1 MRRSTKLILVSLI
14 SVGLI
19 LGGITLAYA
28 ANAGGNSAKTKTG
41 NGSINLTATGLLGKG
56 FMFGDRGAILSDIAT
71 YLGISEDTLR
81 TDMQNGQTLAQ
92 IAVANG
98 KTESGLVN
106 YIVTTITQNL
116 QTALNNNKITQDQFN
131 QMTENLTTQVTNMV
145 ETTQPMKGQGLQ
157 NVPLSDIATYL
168 GISEDTL
175 RTDMQNGQ
183 TLAQIAVANSKT
195 EADLISYIVTQRT
208 NELNTLL
215 TNGKITQTQYDN
227 MVKNMESEVTKMVET
242 NMTSFKDGFR
252 AGFEKG
258 FKMGENCATSMNDIA
273 NYIGISLDT
282 LQTDL
287 KNGQTLAQIAV
298 ANSKTE
304 ADLISYIVTQR
315 TNELNTLLTNG
326 KITQDQF
333 NQMTQNLTTQVTN
346 MVKQTWTGKMGP
358 GGMFGKGGKGA
369 GSAFFPGL

>member
-19 LGGITLAYA
+19 LGGITLVYA
-28 ANAGGNSAKTKTG
+28 ANAGGNSTKTKTG
-41 NGSINLTATGLLGKG
+41 NGSINPTATGLLGKG

-92 IAVANG
+92 IAAANG
-98 KTESGLVN
+98 E
-106 YIVTTITQNL
+106 
-116 QTALNNNKITQDQFN
+116 
-131 QMTENLTTQVTNMV
+131 
-145 ETTQPMKGQGLQ
+145 
-157 NVPLSDIATYL
+157 
-168 GISEDTL
+168 
-175 RTDMQNGQ
+175 
-183 TLAQIAVANSKT
+183 T

-227 MVKNMESEVTKMVET
+227 MP
-242 NMTSFKDGFR
+242 SFKDGFR

-258 FKMGENCATSMNDIA
+258 FKMGENCTTSMNDIA

-298 ANSKTE
+298 ANGKTE

-315 TNELNTLLTNG
+315 TKELNTLLTNG

-333 NQMTQNLTTQVTN
+333 NKMTQNLTTQVTN
-346 MVKQTWTGKMGP
+346 MVEQAWTGKMGP

-369 GSAFFPGL
+369 GSAFFPGLQNP